1 MNGIRI
7 LIGLLVVGSVV
18 AVQPSAAMRSS
29 TATAA
34 VDSAPPETADEYLST
49 FQSMEGVPAFDRYT
63 QFETIRSL
71 AVSKLQVAEFDD
83 ATERE
88 MATTLRLL
96 RSFREAYQAAANGST
111 AASLEAANRSL
122 TAVASLK
129 AQGLTYAPLAEIA
142 VERFY
147 ENRGD
152 EFLQAAANASR
163 TPEQIEQ
170 LELASVAFRRA
181 SASQK
186 FSQVSLRFERVRSE
200 YQRDVETMNAS
211 ASAAASFLSACSSC
225 SDVGGAISA
234 NGLQTFEFYLEA
246 GPKLAGLREAESLAD
261 KHGLEARGST
271 YATRRQAVS
280 SARGTLA
287 VASAGLLLGYGVVV
301 ALVAMLVGHRIVTWS
316 ETVRA
321 SQVGEIVMLEEVND
335 A

>member
-18 AVQPSAAMRSS
+18 AAQPGAAMRSS
-29 TATAA
+29 TATT
-34 VDSAPPETADEYLST
+34 VDDSGPPETADEYLSA

-96 RSFREAYQAAANGST
+96 RSFREAYQAAQNGST
-111 AASLEAANRSL
+111 TTSLGAANRTLSSV
-122 TAVASLK
+122 TSLK
-129 AQGLTYAPLAEIA
+129 EQGLTYAPLADIA
-142 VERFY
+142 VSRFY

-181 SASQK
+181 GASKK
-186 FSQVSLRFERVRSE
+186 FSQVSLRYQSVRSE
-200 YQRDVETMNAS
+200 YQRNVETMNAS
-211 ASAAASFLSACSSC
+211 ASTASSFLSACSSC
-225 SDVGGAISA
+225 SDVQGALAS
-234 NGLQTFEFYLEA
+234 NGLQTFEYYLESSS
-246 GPKLAGLREAESLAD
+246 KISELREAESLAE
-261 KHGLEARGST
+261 KHGLSERASSFAAARSDVST
-271 YATRRQAVS
+271 V
-280 SARGTLA
+280 RGTLA
-287 VASAGLLLGYGVVV
+287 VASAGVLVGYGLVL

-316 ETVRA
+316 ETVQA
-321 SQVGEIVMLEEVND
+321 SQIGEIVMLEEVND